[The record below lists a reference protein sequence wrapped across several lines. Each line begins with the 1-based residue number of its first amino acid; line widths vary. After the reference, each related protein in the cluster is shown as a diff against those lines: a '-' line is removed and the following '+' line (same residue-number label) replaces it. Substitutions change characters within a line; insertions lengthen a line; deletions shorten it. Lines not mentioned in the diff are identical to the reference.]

1 MENCIYKKL
10 KYVVKYPGDFQ
21 RGKEYPVIVFF
32 AGAGSRGENLDAIR
46 TNPFFIETESHQLP
60 AVIFAPQCYANTWF
74 DLFEQIIEFV
84 EFVRE
89 QPYADKT
96 RIYLIGSSMG
106 AYAVWQLAMS
116 KPEWFAAIVPICGGG
131 MYWNARR
138 LKNTKIWAFHG
149 CDDPVVYCEESKHMV
164 ERINR
169 NGGDAKLTLLKGV
182 GHDSWINA
190 YRSPEVFEWLLEQT
204 LTVQTE
210 EGDKYY
216 NAKQYG

>member
-32 AGAGSRGENLDAIR
+32 AGAGSRGENLD
-46 TNPFFIETESHQLP
+46 
-60 AVIFAPQCYANTWF
+60 
-74 DLFEQIIEFV
+74 FV